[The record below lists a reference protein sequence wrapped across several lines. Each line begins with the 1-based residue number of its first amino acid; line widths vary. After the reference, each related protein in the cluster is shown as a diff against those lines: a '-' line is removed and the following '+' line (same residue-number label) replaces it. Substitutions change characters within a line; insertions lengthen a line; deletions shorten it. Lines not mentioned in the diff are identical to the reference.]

1 MNKSFFDLWEAPSAA
16 YRSRLFWSW
25 NSLLEESE
33 LRRQISR
40 YMKRRFDLEYAP
52 IGQVLVTVGGS
63 EGLDACFR
71 CMLEP
76 GDKDS
81 ADTEGQTRRN
91 KFSLQGQT
99 NQKDQKSSK

>member
-1 MNKSFFDLWEAPSAA
+1 
-16 YRSRLFWSW
+16 
-25 NSLLEESE
+25 
-33 LRRQISR
+33 
-40 YMKRRFDLEYAP
+40 
-52 IGQVLVTVGGS
+52 
-63 EGLDACFR
+63 
-71 CMLEP
+71 MLEP